1 MGAGGLGGRPGEH
14 VLRLLPRGVRARSLR
29 DLDRPR
35 RRRRPRHRPR
45 RDALP
50 LRAPAAARRVDAA
63 EQPRQRQARA
73 RLVRDAAGR
82 GRVPDPDGAAAR
94 AHRRRAVR
102 GPHQAGRELPDL
114 ARPRV
119 RIRAL
124 GGTGRLLALDDR
136 GRDRRPRRRGRPRS
150 GQRRRVLRRPLARRR
165 RRLAALG
172 EGLDGD
178 DERAAR
184 STSVLHPPLE
194 DGRPERRDLLQR
206 RQRRP
211 DARPARGDRRRLPR
225 AGAARRAARERSRR
239 RPVAP
244 DRRRD
249 DPGADGE
256 RARLAPLQRRR
267 LRRPG
272 ERRPAVGAERTGHGA
287 RLARALRR
295 ACRALARGRRHGR
308 RGVAAEGHERVRLRR
323 RVDPGAELDR
333 PRSAGLAVRHRPDAR
348 LDRVQATAARPARR
362 RR

>member
-1 MGAGGLGGRPGEH
+1 MGTGGLGRRPGEH
-14 VLRLLPRGVRARSLR
+14 LLRLLPRGVRARSLR

-35 RRRRPRHRPR
+35 RGRRHRHRPR
-45 RDALP
+45 RDTLP

-102 GPHQAGRELPDL
+102 EPHQACRELPDL

-136 GRDRRPRRRGRPRS
+136 GRDRGPCRRGRPGPR
-150 GQRRRVLRRPLARRR
+150 QRRRILGRALARRR

-178 DERAAR
+178 DERAAGHA
-184 STSVLHPPLE
+184 SVLHPPFE

-225 AGAARRAARERSRR
+225 AGAARRAPRERSGR

-244 DRRRD
+244 DRRCD
-249 DPGADGE
+249 DPGADREG
-256 RARLAPLQRRR
+256 AGLAPLQRRR

-272 ERRPAVGAERTGHGA
+272 DRRPAVGAERPGHGT
-287 RLARALRR
+287 RLAGTLRR
-295 ACRALARGRRHGR
+295 ACRALARDRRHGR
-308 RGVAAEGHERVRLRR
+308 GGGAAEGNERVRLRR

-333 PRSAGLAVRHRPDAR
+333 
-348 LDRVQATAARPARR
+348 
-362 RR
+362 